1 MLEHMTSNKK
11 QEAAMNHQS
20 SIFKVLGNML
30 EKNEINVS
38 DFYSMINN
46 YNGNIVDEYR
56 KGDSLMIQSTR
67 RQI

>member
-1 MLEHMTSNKK
+1 
-11 QEAAMNHQS
+11 MNHQS

-56 KGDSLMIQSTR
+56 KGDSLMI
-67 RQI
+67 